1 MIIHNITIR
10 NFKSLYGEHYFDFDK
25 CNGLIKLSGRIGS
38 GKTSLG
44 SAILYGLYGAIKGE
58 NNTQLIAWNTKACEV
73 ELNLTSNN
81 KEIHIKR
88 NIHEPLIIEVDGK
101 LLSASSKRNTQ
112 SILEEELLDVP
123 KLAVIKMCII
133 SFNQFNSLAAMTPGE
148 TKQFLDEIFGFKLF
162 SDYNDEISLEKKT
175 HLNENVKLRA
185 ILQENEQQISHLQI
199 KKTNQQK
206 ELTNSIDITTLT
218 NNRCEYINQGIE
230 LKDKLISLQNEMNT
244 KVSDLQTK
252 MTEMATLGKQ
262 QKNNYNT
269 FKSGKCPTCG
279 QLIDESHI
287 NDYKEKMMYYA
298 DEYKKY
304 EEQKKEVINEYTPQ
318 INDVNKEIANLK
330 TKIGDIDKQ
339 ITIYKNNLKLINEN
353 YDDLIKEVENK
364 VIKVKEQI
372 DNCDREIGEWNEM
385 TELFGKTLR
394 YNLLETLIPHINKS
408 IQYFIN
414 KLDQSYKIKYDQ
426 EFKPHIFVEGFD
438 KEINYNNLSTGQ
450 RKTLDLAVIF
460 GVLQNIIANVD
471 FNILF
476 LDELF
481 SNMDIEARNTMLTLL
496 KENLFDNKSIFVIN
510 HAEMQDDFFNHK
522 IKVSLENKKILKKK
536 DEEVIVKS
544 SKYTQIF

>member
-1 MIIHNITIR
+1 MRIHNITIR

-44 SAILYGLYGAIKGE
+44 NAILYGLYGAIKGE

-73 ELNLTSNN
+73 EMNLTSKNR
-81 KEIHIKR
+81 KIHIKR

-101 LLSASSKRNTQ
+101 VLSASSKRNTQ

-162 SDYNDEISLEKKT
+162 SDYNDGVLIEKKN

-185 ILQENEQQISHLQI
+185 ILQENEQQIGNLQL
-199 KKTNQQK
+199 KKSNQQQ
-206 ELTNSIDITTLT
+206 ELTNSIDIESL
-218 NNRCEYINQGIE
+218 NSSRNIYIEEGIKLKEELSKLKCE
-230 LKDKLISLQNEMNT
+230 LNEKT
-244 KVSDLQTK
+244 SELQTK

-279 QLIDESHI
+279 QPIDESHI
-287 NDYKEKMMYYA
+287 NDYKEKMMFYA
-298 DEYKKY
+298 EEYKKY
-304 EEQKKEVINEYTPQ
+304 EEQKKQVNDEYTPK
-318 INDVNKEIANLK
+318 INDVNQKITDLK
-330 TKIGDIDKQ
+330 NKIGDIDSQ
-339 ITIYKNNLKLINEN
+339 IKIYKNNLKLINEN
-353 YDDLIKEVENK
+353 YDELIREVEEK
-364 VIKVKEQI
+364 IIKVKEQI

-385 TELFGKTLR
+385 GELFGKTLR

-408 IQYFIN
+408 IQYFVN
-414 KLDQSYKIKYDQ
+414 KLDQSYKIQYDQ
-426 EFKPHIFVEGFD
+426 EFKPHIFVEGFE
-438 KEINYNNLSTGQ
+438 KEISYNNLSTGQ
-450 RKTLDLAVIF
+450 RKTMDLAVIF

-496 KENLFDNKSIFVIN
+496 NENLFENKSIFVIN

-522 IKVSLENKKILKKK
+522 VKVVLENKKIMKKK

>member
-199 KKTNQQK
+199 KKTNQQN
-206 ELTNSIDITTLT
+206 ELSNSIDITSLT

-230 LKDKLISLQNEMNT
+230 LKDKLISLQNEMNN
-244 KVSDLQTK
+244 KVSELQTK

-279 QLIDESHI
+279 QSIDESHI
-287 NDYKEKMMYYA
+287 NDYKEKMMFYA
-298 DEYKKY
+298 EEYKKY
-304 EEQKKEVINEYTPQ
+304 EEQKKAVIDEYTPQ

-353 YDDLIKEVENK
+353 YDDLIKEVEDK

-426 EFKPHIFVEGFD
+426 EFKPHIFVEGFE

-522 IKVSLENKKILKKK
+522 IKVALENKKITKKK

>member
-199 KKTNQQK
+199 KKTNQQN
-206 ELTNSIDITTLT
+206 ELSNSIDITSLT

-230 LKDKLISLQNEMNT
+230 LKDKLLLLQNEMNT
-244 KVSDLQTK
+244 KVSELQTK

-279 QLIDESHI
+279 QSIDESHI
-287 NDYKEKMMYYA
+287 NDYKEKMMFYA

-304 EEQKKEVINEYTPQ
+304 EEQKKAVIDEYTPK

-353 YDDLIKEVENK
+353 YDDLIKEVEDK

-426 EFKPHIFVEGFD
+426 EFKPHIFVEGFE

-522 IKVSLENKKILKKK
+522 IKVVLENKKITKKK

>member
-25 CNGLIKLSGRIGS
+25 CSGLIKLSGRIGS

-199 KKTNQQK
+199 KKTNQQN
-206 ELTNSIDITTLT
+206 ELSNSIDITSLT

-244 KVSDLQTK
+244 KVSELQTK

-279 QLIDESHI
+279 QSIDESHI
-287 NDYKEKMMYYA
+287 NDYKEKMMFYA
-298 DEYKKY
+298 EEYKKY
-304 EEQKKEVINEYTPQ
+304 EEQKKAVIDEYTPQ

-353 YDDLIKEVENK
+353 YDDLIKEVEDK

-426 EFKPHIFVEGFD
+426 EFKPHIFVEGFE

-522 IKVSLENKKILKKK
+522 IKVALENKKIIKKK

>member
-1 MIIHNITIR
+1 MQIHNITIR

-44 SAILYGLYGAIKGE
+44 NAILYGLYGAIKGE

-73 ELNLTSNN
+73 EMNLTSKN
-81 KEIHIKR
+81 KKIYIKR
-88 NIHEPLIIEVDGK
+88 NIHEPLIVEVDGK
-101 LLSASSKRNTQ
+101 TLSASSKRNTQ

-123 KLAVIKMCII
+123 KLAVVKMCII
-133 SFNQFNSLAAMTPGE
+133 SFNQFNSLAAMTPAE

-162 SDYNDEISLEKKT
+162 SDYNDEVVVEKKNF
-175 HLNENVKLRA
+175 LNENVKLRA
-185 ILQENEQQISHLQI
+185 ILEENESQISNLQI
-199 KKTNQQK
+199 KKSNQQK
-206 ELTNSIDITTLT
+206 ELTNSIDIDGLNSSRTEYVELGIKLKEKLTTLQT
-218 NNRCEYINQGIE
+218 E
-230 LKDKLISLQNEMNT
+230 LKDKTNE
-244 KVSDLQTK
+244 LQTK

-279 QLIDESHI
+279 QAIDENHI
-287 NDYKEKMMYYA
+287 NDYKEKMLYYA
-298 DEYKKY
+298 EEYKKY
-304 EEQKKEVINEYTPQ
+304 EEQKKVVIEEYTPK
-318 INDVNKEIANLK
+318 INDVNKEISDLK
-330 TKIGDIDKQ
+330 LKIGDIDNQ
-339 ITIYKNNLKLINEN
+339 IKIYKNNLKLINAN
-353 YDDLIKEVENK
+353 YDDLIRDVEEK
-364 VIKVKEQI
+364 IIKVKQQI

-385 TELFGKTLR
+385 NELFGKTLR

-408 IQYFIN
+408 IQYFVN
-414 KLDQSYKIKYDQ
+414 RLDQSYKIQYDQ
-426 EFKPHIFVEGFD
+426 EFKPHIFVEGFE
-438 KEINYNNLSTGQ
+438 KEISYNNLSTGQ
-450 RKTLDLAVIF
+450 RKTMDLAVIF

-522 IKVSLENKKILKKK
+522 IKVVLENKKITKKK

-544 SKYTQIF
+544 SKYSQIF

>member
-1 MIIHNITIR
+1 MIIHDITIR
-10 NFKSLYGEHYFDFDK
+10 NFKSLYGEHYFNFDK

-44 SAILYGLYGAIKGE
+44 SAILYGLYGTIKGE
-58 NNTQLIAWNTKACEV
+58 NNSQLIAWNTKSCEV

-81 KEIHIKR
+81 KNIYIKR
-88 NIHEPLIIEVDGK
+88 NIHEPLIVEVDGK
-101 LLSASSKRNTQ
+101 VLSASSKRNTQ
-112 SILEEELLDVP
+112 TILEEELLDVP
-123 KLAVIKMCII
+123 KLAVVKMCII
-133 SFNQFNSLAAMTPGE
+133 SFNQFNSLAAMTPYE

-162 SDYNDEISLEKKT
+162 SDYNDEIVYEKKNYV
-175 HLNENVKLRA
+175 NENVKLRA
-185 ILQENEQQISHLQI
+185 ILQENEQQIGNLQL
-199 KKTNQQK
+199 KKTNQQN
-206 ELTNSIDITTLT
+206 ELANSIDVNSLNTY
-218 NNRCEYINQGIE
+218 RSRYIEEGVA
-230 LKDKLISLQNEMNT
+230 LKDKLHQLQNELKEKT
-244 KVSDLQTK
+244 SELQNK

-262 QKNNYNT
+262 YKNNYNT

-279 QLIDESHI
+279 QTIDESHI
-287 NDYKEKMMYYA
+287 NDYKEKMLYYA
-298 DEYKKY
+298 DEYKKF
-304 EEQKKEVINEYTPQ
+304 EAEKTEVIKEYTPKIEDINKQ
-318 INDVNKEIANLK
+318 ILDLK
-330 TKIGDIDKQ
+330 NKIGDIDRQ

-353 YDDLIKEVENK
+353 YDELIHEVEEK
-364 VIKVKEQI
+364 IVKVKEQI
-372 DNCDREIGEWNEM
+372 DNCDKELGEWNEM
-385 TELFGKTLR
+385 GELFSKTLR

-426 EFKPHIFVEGFD
+426 EFKAHIFVEGFD
-438 KEINYNNLSTGQ
+438 KEISYNNLSTGQ
-450 RKTLDLAVIF
+450 RKTMDLAVIF

-522 IKVSLENKKILKKK
+522 IKVVLENKKITKKK

>member
-1 MIIHNITIR
+1 MQIHNITIR

-44 SAILYGLYGAIKGE
+44 NAILYGLYGAIKGE

-73 ELNLTSNN
+73 EMNLTSKN
-81 KEIHIKR
+81 KKIYIKR
-88 NIHEPLIIEVDGK
+88 NIHEPLIVEVDGK
-101 LLSASSKRNTQ
+101 TLSASSKRNTQ

-123 KLAVIKMCII
+123 KLAVVKMCII
-133 SFNQFNSLAAMTPGE
+133 SFNQFNSLAAMTPAE

-162 SDYNDEISLEKKT
+162 SDYNDEVVVEKKNF
-175 HLNENVKLRA
+175 LNENVKLRA
-185 ILQENEQQISHLQI
+185 ILEENESQISNLQI
-199 KKTNQQK
+199 KKSNQQK
-206 ELTNSIDITTLT
+206 ELTNSIDIDGLNSSRTEYVELGIKLKEKLTTLQT
-218 NNRCEYINQGIE
+218 E
-230 LKDKLISLQNEMNT
+230 LKDKTNE
-244 KVSDLQTK
+244 LQTK
-252 MTEMATLGKQ
+252 MTEIATLGKQ

-279 QLIDESHI
+279 QAIDENHI
-287 NDYKEKMMYYA
+287 NDYKEKMLYYA
-298 DEYKKY
+298 EEYKKY
-304 EEQKKEVINEYTPQ
+304 EEQKKVVIEEYTPK
-318 INDVNKEIANLK
+318 INDVNKEISDLK
-330 TKIGDIDKQ
+330 LKIGDIDNQ
-339 ITIYKNNLKLINEN
+339 IKIYKNNLKLINAN
-353 YDDLIKEVENK
+353 YDDLIRDVEEK
-364 VIKVKEQI
+364 IIKVKQQI

-385 TELFGKTLR
+385 NELFGKTLR

-408 IQYFIN
+408 IQYFVN
-414 KLDQSYKIKYDQ
+414 RLDQSYKIQYDQ
-426 EFKPHIFVEGFD
+426 EFKPHIFVEGFE
-438 KEINYNNLSTGQ
+438 KEISYNNLSTGQ
-450 RKTLDLAVIF
+450 RKTMDLAVIF

-522 IKVSLENKKILKKK
+522 IKVVLENKKITKKK

-544 SKYTQIF
+544 SKYSQIF

>member
-1 MIIHNITIR
+1 MQIHNITIR

-44 SAILYGLYGAIKGE
+44 NAILYGLYGAIKGE

-73 ELNLTSNN
+73 EMNLTSKN
-81 KEIHIKR
+81 KKIYIKR
-88 NIHEPLIIEVDGK
+88 NIHEPLIVEVDGK
-101 LLSASSKRNTQ
+101 TLSASSKRNTQ
-112 SILEEELLDVP
+112 AILEEELLDVP
-123 KLAVIKMCII
+123 KLAVVKMCII
-133 SFNQFNSLAAMTPGE
+133 SFNQFNSLAAMTPAE

-162 SDYNDEISLEKKT
+162 SDYNDEVVVEKKNF
-175 HLNENVKLRA
+175 LNENVKLRA
-185 ILQENEQQISHLQI
+185 ILEENESQISNLQI
-199 KKTNQQK
+199 KKSNQQK
-206 ELTNSIDITTLT
+206 ELTNSIDIDGLNSSRTEYVELGIKLKEKLTTLQT
-218 NNRCEYINQGIE
+218 E
-230 LKDKLISLQNEMNT
+230 LKDKTNE
-244 KVSDLQTK
+244 LQTK

-279 QLIDESHI
+279 QAIDENHI
-287 NDYKEKMMYYA
+287 NDYKEKMLFYA
-298 DEYKKY
+298 EEYKKY
-304 EEQKKEVINEYTPQ
+304 EEQKKVVIEEYTPK
-318 INDVNKEIANLK
+318 INDVNKEISDLK
-330 TKIGDIDKQ
+330 LKIGDIDNQ
-339 ITIYKNNLKLINEN
+339 IKIYKNNLKLINAN
-353 YDDLIKEVENK
+353 YDDLIRDVEEK
-364 VIKVKEQI
+364 IIKVKQQI

-385 TELFGKTLR
+385 NELFGKTLR

-408 IQYFIN
+408 IQYFVN
-414 KLDQSYKIKYDQ
+414 KLDQSYKIQYDQ
-426 EFKPHIFVEGFD
+426 EFKPHIFVEGFE
-438 KEINYNNLSTGQ
+438 KEISYNNLSTGQ
-450 RKTLDLAVIF
+450 RKTMDLAVIF

-522 IKVSLENKKILKKK
+522 IKVVLENKKITKKK

-544 SKYTQIF
+544 SKYSQIF

>member
-1 MIIHNITIR
+1 MRIHNITIR

-44 SAILYGLYGAIKGE
+44 NAILYGLYGAIKGE

-73 ELNLTSNN
+73 EMNLTSKNR
-81 KEIHIKR
+81 KIHIKR

-101 LLSASSKRNTQ
+101 VLSASSKRNTQ

-133 SFNQFNSLAAMTPGE
+133 SFNQFNSLAAMTPAE

-162 SDYNDEISLEKKT
+162 SDYNDGVSIEKKNYI
-175 HLNENVKLRA
+175 NENVKLRA
-185 ILQENEQQISHLQI
+185 ILQENEQQIGNLRL
-199 KKTNQQK
+199 KKSNQQK
-206 ELTNSIDITTLT
+206 ELLNSIDIDSL
-218 NNRCEYINQGIE
+218 NSSRNIYIEEGIKLKEE
-230 LKDKLISLQNEMNT
+230 LMKLKNELNERT
-244 KVSDLQTK
+244 AELQTK

-279 QLIDESHI
+279 QSIDESHI
-287 NDYKEKMMYYA
+287 NNYKEKMMFYA
-298 DEYKKY
+298 DEYKKF
-304 EEQKKEVINEYTPQ
+304 EDKKKEVIEEYTPK
-318 INDVNKEIANLK
+318 INEVNQKITDLK
-330 TKIGDIDKQ
+330 NKIGDIDSQ
-339 ITIYKNNLKLINEN
+339 IKIYKNNLKLINEN
-353 YDDLIKEVENK
+353 YDELIHEVEDK
-364 VIKVKEQI
+364 IIKVKEQI
-372 DNCDREIGEWNEM
+372 DNCDRELGEWNEM
-385 TELFGKTLR
+385 GELFGKTLR

-408 IQYFIN
+408 IQYFVN
-414 KLDQSYKIKYDQ
+414 KLDQSYKIQYDQ
-426 EFKPHIFVEGFD
+426 EFKPHIFVEGFE
-438 KEINYNNLSTGQ
+438 KEISYNNLSTGQ
-450 RKTLDLAVIF
+450 RKTMDLAIIF

-496 KENLFDNKSIFVIN
+496 NENLFENKSIFVIN

-522 IKVSLENKKILKKK
+522 VKVVLENKKIIKKK

-544 SKYTQIF
+544 SKYIQVF

>member
-1 MIIHNITIR
+1 MRIHNITIR

-44 SAILYGLYGAIKGE
+44 NAILYGLYGAIKGE

-73 ELNLTSNN
+73 EMNLTSKNR
-81 KEIHIKR
+81 KIHIKR

-101 LLSASSKRNTQ
+101 VLSASSKRNTQ

-162 SDYNDEISLEKKT
+162 SDYNDGVSIEKKN

-185 ILQENEQQISHLQI
+185 ILQENEQQIGNLQL
-199 KKTNQQK
+199 KKSNQQQ
-206 ELTNSIDITTLT
+206 ELTNSIDIESL
-218 NNRCEYINQGIE
+218 NSSRNIYIEEGIKLKEELSKLKCE
-230 LKDKLISLQNEMNT
+230 LNEKT
-244 KVSDLQTK
+244 SELQTK

-279 QLIDESHI
+279 QPIDESHI
-287 NDYKEKMMYYA
+287 NDYKEKMMFYA
-298 DEYKKY
+298 EEYKKY
-304 EEQKKEVINEYTPQ
+304 EEQKKQVNDEYTPK
-318 INDVNKEIANLK
+318 INDVNQKITDLK
-330 TKIGDIDKQ
+330 NKIGDIDSQ
-339 ITIYKNNLKLINEN
+339 IKIYKNNLKLINEN
-353 YDDLIKEVENK
+353 YDELIREVEEK
-364 VIKVKEQI
+364 IIKVKEQI

-385 TELFGKTLR
+385 GELFGKTLR

-408 IQYFIN
+408 IQYFVN
-414 KLDQSYKIKYDQ
+414 KLDQSYKIQYDQ
-426 EFKPHIFVEGFD
+426 EFKPHIFVEGFE
-438 KEINYNNLSTGQ
+438 KEISYNNLSTGQ
-450 RKTLDLAVIF
+450 RKTMDLAVIF

-496 KENLFDNKSIFVIN
+496 NENLFENKSIFVIN

-522 IKVSLENKKILKKK
+522 VKVVLENKKIMKKK

>member
-199 KKTNQQK
+199 KKTNQQN
-206 ELTNSIDITTLT
+206 ELSNSIDITSLT
-218 NNRCEYINQGIE
+218 NNRCEYINHGIE
-230 LKDKLISLQNEMNT
+230 LKDKLISLQNEMNN
-244 KVSDLQTK
+244 KVSELQTK

-279 QLIDESHI
+279 QSIDESHI
-287 NDYKEKMMYYA
+287 NDYKEKMMFYA
-298 DEYKKY
+298 EEYKKY
-304 EEQKKEVINEYTPQ
+304 EEQKKAVIDEYTPQ

-353 YDDLIKEVENK
+353 YDDLIKEVEDK

-426 EFKPHIFVEGFD
+426 EFKPHIFVEGFE

-481 SNMDIEARNTMLTLL
+481 SNMDIEARNTMLRLL

-522 IKVSLENKKILKKK
+522 IKVVLENKKITKKK

>member
-1 MIIHNITIR
+1 MQIHNITIR

-44 SAILYGLYGAIKGE
+44 NAILYGLYGAIKGE

-73 ELNLTSNN
+73 EMNLTSKN
-81 KEIHIKR
+81 KKIYIKR
-88 NIHEPLIIEVDGK
+88 NIHEPLIVEVDGK
-101 LLSASSKRNTQ
+101 TLSASSKRNTQ
-112 SILEEELLDVP
+112 AILEEELLDVP
-123 KLAVIKMCII
+123 KLAVVKMCII
-133 SFNQFNSLAAMTPGE
+133 SFNQFNSLAAMTPAE

-162 SDYNDEISLEKKT
+162 SDYNDEVVVEKKNF
-175 HLNENVKLRA
+175 LNENVKLRA
-185 ILQENEQQISHLQI
+185 ILEENESQISNLQI
-199 KKTNQQK
+199 KKSNQQK
-206 ELTNSIDITTLT
+206 ELTNSIDIDGLNSSRTEYVELGIKLKEKLT
-218 NNRCEYINQGIE
+218 ALQTE
-230 LKDKLISLQNEMNT
+230 LKDKTNE
-244 KVSDLQTK
+244 LQTK

-279 QLIDESHI
+279 QAIDENHI
-287 NDYKEKMMYYA
+287 NDYKEKMLYYA
-298 DEYKKY
+298 EEYKKY
-304 EEQKKEVINEYTPQ
+304 EEEKKAVIEEYTPK
-318 INDVNKEIANLK
+318 INDVNKEISDLK
-330 TKIGDIDKQ
+330 LKIGDIDNQ
-339 ITIYKNNLKLINEN
+339 IKIYKNNLKLINAN
-353 YDDLIKEVENK
+353 YDDLIRDVEEK
-364 VIKVKEQI
+364 IIKVKQQI

-385 TELFGKTLR
+385 NELFGKTLR

-408 IQYFIN
+408 IQYFVN
-414 KLDQSYKIKYDQ
+414 KLDQSYKIQYDQ
-426 EFKPHIFVEGFD
+426 EFKPHIFVEGFE
-438 KEINYNNLSTGQ
+438 KEISYNNLSTGQ
-450 RKTLDLAVIF
+450 RKTMDLAVIF

-522 IKVSLENKKILKKK
+522 VKVVLENKKITKKK

>member
-199 KKTNQQK
+199 KKTNQQN
-206 ELTNSIDITTLT
+206 ELSNSIDITSLT

-244 KVSDLQTK
+244 KVSELQTK

-279 QLIDESHI
+279 QSIDESHI
-287 NDYKEKMMYYA
+287 NDYKEKMMFYA
-298 DEYKKY
+298 EEYKKY
-304 EEQKKEVINEYTPQ
+304 EEQKKAVIDEYTPQ

-353 YDDLIKEVENK
+353 YDDLIKEVEDK

-426 EFKPHIFVEGFD
+426 EFKPHIFVEGFE

-522 IKVSLENKKILKKK
+522 IKVVLENKKITKKK

>member
-1 MIIHNITIR
+1 MQIHNITIR

-44 SAILYGLYGAIKGE
+44 NAILYGLYGAIKGE

-73 ELNLTSNN
+73 EMNLTSKN
-81 KEIHIKR
+81 KKIYIKR
-88 NIHEPLIIEVDGK
+88 NIHEPLIVEVDGK
-101 LLSASSKRNTQ
+101 TLSASSKRNTQ

-123 KLAVIKMCII
+123 KLAVVKMCII
-133 SFNQFNSLAAMTPGE
+133 SFNQFNSLAAMTPAE

-162 SDYNDEISLEKKT
+162 SDYNDEVVVEKKNF
-175 HLNENVKLRA
+175 LNENVKLRA
-185 ILQENEQQISHLQI
+185 ILEENESQISNLQI
-199 KKTNQQK
+199 KKSNQQK
-206 ELTNSIDITTLT
+206 ELTNSIDIDGLNSSRNEYIELGIKLKEKLTTLQT
-218 NNRCEYINQGIE
+218 E
-230 LKDKLISLQNEMNT
+230 LKDKTNE
-244 KVSDLQTK
+244 LQTK

-279 QLIDESHI
+279 QAIDENHI

-298 DEYKKY
+298 EEYKKY
-304 EEQKKEVINEYTPQ
+304 EEQKKQVIEEYTPK
-318 INDVNKEIANLK
+318 INDINKEISDLK
-330 TKIGDIDKQ
+330 LKIGDIDNQ
-339 ITIYKNNLKLINEN
+339 IKIYKNNLKLINAN
-353 YDDLIKEVENK
+353 YDDLIRDVEEK
-364 VIKVKEQI
+364 IIKVKQQI

-385 TELFGKTLR
+385 NELFGKTLR

-408 IQYFIN
+408 IQYFVN
-414 KLDQSYKIKYDQ
+414 RLDQSYKIQYDQ
-426 EFKPHIFVEGFD
+426 EFKPHIFVEGFE
-438 KEINYNNLSTGQ
+438 KEISYNNLSTGQ
-450 RKTLDLAVIF
+450 RKTMDLAVIF

-522 IKVSLENKKILKKK
+522 IKVVLENKKITKKK

-544 SKYTQIF
+544 SKYSQIF

>member
-199 KKTNQQK
+199 KKTNQQN
-206 ELTNSIDITTLT
+206 ELSNSIDITSLT

-244 KVSDLQTK
+244 KVSELQTK

-279 QLIDESHI
+279 QSIDESHI
-287 NDYKEKMMYYA
+287 NDYKEKMMFYA
-298 DEYKKY
+298 EEYKKY
-304 EEQKKEVINEYTPQ
+304 EEQKKAVIDEYTPQ

-353 YDDLIKEVENK
+353 YDDLIKEVEDK

-426 EFKPHIFVEGFD
+426 EFKPHIFVEGFE

-522 IKVSLENKKILKKK
+522 IKVSLENKKITKKK

>member
-199 KKTNQQK
+199 KKTNQQN
-206 ELTNSIDITTLT
+206 ELSNSIDITSLT

-230 LKDKLISLQNEMNT
+230 LKDKLLLLQNEMNT
-244 KVSDLQTK
+244 KVSELQTK

-279 QLIDESHI
+279 QSIDESHI
-287 NDYKEKMMYYA
+287 NDYKEKMMFYA
-298 DEYKKY
+298 EEYKKY

-353 YDDLIKEVENK
+353 YDDLIKEVEDK

-426 EFKPHIFVEGFD
+426 EFKPHIFVEGFE

-522 IKVSLENKKILKKK
+522 IKVVLENKKITKKK

>member
-244 KVSDLQTK
+244 KVSELQTK

-353 YDDLIKEVENK
+353 YDDLIKEVEDK

>member
-25 CNGLIKLSGRIGS
+25 CSGLIKLSGRIGS

-58 NNTQLIAWNTKACEV
+58 NNTQLIAWNTKTCEV

-199 KKTNQQK
+199 KKTNQQN
-206 ELTNSIDITTLT
+206 ELSNSIDITSLT

-244 KVSDLQTK
+244 KVSELQTK

-279 QLIDESHI
+279 QSIDESHI
-287 NDYKEKMMYYA
+287 NDYKEKMMFYA
-298 DEYKKY
+298 EEYKKY
-304 EEQKKEVINEYTPQ
+304 EEQKKAVIDEYTPQ

-353 YDDLIKEVENK
+353 YDDLIKEVEDK

-426 EFKPHIFVEGFD
+426 EFKPHIFVEGFE

-522 IKVSLENKKILKKK
+522 IKVALENKKITKKK

>member
-199 KKTNQQK
+199 KKTNQQN
-206 ELTNSIDITTLT
+206 ELSNSIDITSLT

-244 KVSDLQTK
+244 KVSELQTK

-279 QLIDESHI
+279 QSIDESHI
-287 NDYKEKMMYYA
+287 NDYKEKMMFYA
-298 DEYKKY
+298 EEYKKY
-304 EEQKKEVINEYTPQ
+304 EEQKKVVIDEYTPK

-353 YDDLIKEVENK
+353 YDDLIKEVEDK

-426 EFKPHIFVEGFD
+426 EFKPHIFVEGFE

-522 IKVSLENKKILKKK
+522 IKVVLENKKITKKK

>member
-199 KKTNQQK
+199 KKTNQQN
-206 ELTNSIDITTLT
+206 ELSNSIDITSLT

-244 KVSDLQTK
+244 KVSELQTK

-279 QLIDESHI
+279 QSIDESHI
-287 NDYKEKMMYYA
+287 NDYKEKMMFYA
-298 DEYKKY
+298 EEYKKY
-304 EEQKKEVINEYTPQ
+304 EEQKKAVIDEYTPK

-353 YDDLIKEVENK
+353 YDDLIKEVEDK

-426 EFKPHIFVEGFD
+426 EFKPHIFVEGFE

-522 IKVSLENKKILKKK
+522 IKVALENKKITKKK

>member
-1 MIIHNITIR
+1 MRIHNITIR
-10 NFKSLYGEHYFDFDK
+10 KFKSLYGEHYFDFDK

-44 SAILYGLYGAIKGE
+44 NAILYGLYGAIKGE

-73 ELNLTSNN
+73 EMNLTSKNR
-81 KEIHIKR
+81 KIHIKR

-101 LLSASSKRNTQ
+101 VLSASSKRNTQ

-133 SFNQFNSLAAMTPGE
+133 SFNQFNSLAAMTPAE

-162 SDYNDEISLEKKT
+162 SDYNDGVSIEKKNYI
-175 HLNENVKLRA
+175 NENVKLRA
-185 ILQENEQQISHLQI
+185 ILQENEQQIGNLRL
-199 KKTNQQK
+199 KKSNQQK
-206 ELTNSIDITTLT
+206 ELSNSIDIDSL
-218 NNRCEYINQGIE
+218 NSSRNIYIEEGIKLKEE
-230 LKDKLISLQNEMNT
+230 LMKLKNELNEKTAELQI
-244 KVSDLQTK
+244 K

-279 QLIDESHI
+279 QSIDESHI
-287 NDYKEKMMYYA
+287 NNYKEKMMFYA
-298 DEYKKY
+298 DEYKKF
-304 EEQKKEVINEYTPQ
+304 EDQKKEVIEEYTPK
-318 INDVNKEIANLK
+318 INEVNQKITDLK
-330 TKIGDIDKQ
+330 NKIGDIDSQ
-339 ITIYKNNLKLINEN
+339 IKIYKNNLKLINEN
-353 YDDLIKEVENK
+353 YDELIHEVEDK
-364 VIKVKEQI
+364 IIKVKEQI
-372 DNCDREIGEWNEM
+372 DNCDRELGEWNEM
-385 TELFGKTLR
+385 GELFGKTLR

-408 IQYFIN
+408 IQYFVN
-414 KLDQSYKIKYDQ
+414 KLDQSYKIQYDQ
-426 EFKPHIFVEGFD
+426 EFKPHIFVEGFE
-438 KEINYNNLSTGQ
+438 KEISYNNLSTGQ
-450 RKTLDLAVIF
+450 RKTMDLAIIF

-496 KENLFDNKSIFVIN
+496 NENLFENKSIFVIN

-522 IKVSLENKKILKKK
+522 VKVVLENKKIIKKK

-544 SKYTQIF
+544 SKYIQVF